1 MNILGFGLAL
11 VIGLSLGLLG
21 GGGSILTVPV
31 LVYVLHY
38 TMQQAAPMSLM
49 VVGVTSAVGAVNHH
63 RAGNISWTTAVA
75 FVPAAVLGAFGG
87 ARLSAGVPS
96 RLRMMIFAA
105 LMIAAAVSMFFG
117 PALWNRGGGDAP
129 RPPQP
134 WWALGG
140 LGAAVGLI
148 TGLVGVGGGFMYVP
162 ALAVLGGLAMRQAVG
177 TSLVLIVASCAS
189 GLLGYAGRVAF
200 DWPAVAGFTALAV
213 VGALAGSRLALRVS
227 PAGLRRG
234 FSVLL
239 IIIGVA
245 VMIRPR

>member
-1 MNILGFGLAL
+1 
-11 VIGLSLGLLG
+11 
-21 GGGSILTVPV
+21 
-31 LVYVLHY
+31 
-38 TMQQAAPMSLM
+38 
-49 VVGVTSAVGAVNHH
+49 
-63 RAGNISWTTAVA
+63 
-75 FVPAAVLGAFGG
+75 
-87 ARLSAGVPS
+87 
-96 RLRMMIFAA
+96 
-105 LMIAAAVSMFFG
+105 
-117 PALWNRGGGDAP
+117 
-129 RPPQP
+129 
-134 WWALGG
+134 
-140 LGAAVGLI
+140 
-148 TGLVGVGGGFMYVP
+148 
-162 ALAVLGGLAMRQAVG
+162 MRQAVG